1 MRLRGLAVLAALG
14 GSVAVAAVF
23 GIVGIDSPD
32 AMDSAAGGVSVAA
45 KVAPAEGSTP
55 VVAPDVA
62 PVQPVADAALIDS
75 SLFSPR
81 PMLGPS
87 NPPPPLRLASLG
99 DPVLPPEHEV
109 TASIRHAL
117 AAPEVKRPAYTP
129 RLEKDGTLS
138 LEHLAGIKASL
149 RLSPDQER
157 YWAPVEAELREI
169 MRQLAAQ
176 KASSKNPKVALSA
189 DVAQR
194 LYWAAGPLIMSLRE
208 DQKEEAR
215 RLARAMGLQQV
226 ASLL

>member
-23 GIVGIDSPD
+23 GIVGIASPG

-45 KVAPAEGSTP
+45 KAAPEEASTP
-55 VVAPDVA
+55 VAPNAA
-62 PVQPVADAALIDS
+62 PVQPVADAAVIDS

-99 DPVLPPEHEV
+99 DPVLPPEPEV
-109 TASIRHAL
+109 TASIRHVP

-176 KASSKNPKVALSA
+176 KASGKNSKVALSA